1 MKKDLMRIK
10 AYGIVDKMFR
20 NQHEIELAVAERRC
34 GQSRSP
40 GSRGGGSGTPHISD
54 PTARE
59 AIENIMP
66 IPSVELSNGY
76 TVREPERWL
85 QVIHFVYSEMS
96 DGDRKIVQM
105 FYSGKSAIAV
115 SIECHVYEST
125 VYRLRSECRHMATEL
140 ACQYGLVRVA

>member
-1 MKKDLMRIK
+1 MKRDLMRIK
-10 AYGIVDKMFR
+10 AYSIVDRMFR
-20 NQHEIELAVAERRC
+20 NQRSIETAVLEA
-34 GQSRSP
+34 RS
-40 GSRGGGSGTPHISD
+40 GDRASCNARGGGSGTPHISD

-59 AIENIMP
+59 AIANIMP
-66 IPSVELSNGY
+66 ISAVQLPNGY
-76 TVREPERWL
+76 TVRDPETWL
-85 QVIHFVYSEMS
+85 KVIHYVYSEMAEP
-96 DGDRKIVQM
+96 DRKVVQM